1 MKRVIIIIVIV
12 IAALAA
18 IAYVLTNNKK
28 KNEAKTAF
36 IAEGGGA
43 VAVRVATVEKKVVDL
58 DFSANGNFIPKQ
70 ELNFLA
76 ENSGRISKIYVDEG
90 DRVSKGQALARIDAE
105 IINTDKETAEA
116 TYQNALRDEARYQS
130 SYKTGGVTQQ
140 QLDQAK
146 LATQNA
152 KLRLQASQRRVSD
165 ANIKSPINGI
175 INKRYIEVGAS
186 VTGTPGTQLFEI
198 VDVSKLK
205 LKVNVNESQ
214 VANLK
219 VGDRIEIKSS
229 VFPTD
234 KFSGKV
240 TFIAPKADGTLNF
253 PIEIEVE
260 NSNKNTLKAGMYG
273 TAVFK
278 FPKQAPSILIPRTSF
293 VGSVSSNQVF
303 VYDKANNTSKLR
315 KVVSGRILGDSVEIL
330 EGLNEGET
338 VITSGQI
345 NLAEGTAVSIVK

>member
-1 MKRVIIIIVIV
+1 MKRVITIIIVV
-12 IAALAA
+12 VVALGA
-18 IAYVLTNNKK
+18 IAYVLSNNKK
-28 KNEAKTAF
+28 KNEEKTAF
-36 IAEGGGA
+36 IAKGGGA
-43 VAVRVATVEKKVVDL
+43 VAVRVAQVEKKAVDL

-70 ELNFLA
+70 ELNFLS
-76 ENSGRISKIYVDEG
+76 ENAGRVKAIYVDEG
-90 DRVSKGQALARIDAE
+90 DRVSKGQVLARVDAE
-105 IINTDKETAEA
+105 IINTDRETAEA
-116 TYQNALRDEARYQS
+116 TYENAKRDEARYQS
-130 SYKTGGVTQQ
+130 SFQTGGVTQQ

-146 LATQNA
+146 LATKNA
-152 KLRLQASQRRVSD
+152 KLRLQASQRRLSD

-175 INKRYIEVGAS
+175 VNKRYIEVGAF
-186 VTGTPGTQLFEI
+186 VTAQGTQLFEL

-219 VGDRIEIKSS
+219 IGDKIEIKSS

-234 KFSGKV
+234 SFSGKV
-240 TFIAPKADGTLNF
+240 TFIAAKADATLNF
-253 PIEIEVE
+253 PVEIEVE
-260 NSNKNTLKAGMYG
+260 NSHKNTLKAGMYG

-303 VYDKANNTSKLR
+303 VLDKASNTAKTR
-315 KVVSGRILGDSVEIL
+315 NVVAGRILGDNVEIL
-330 EGLNEGET
+330 DGLKEGET

-345 NLAEGTAVSIVK
+345 NLTEGTPVSIVK

>member
-1 MKRVIIIIVIV
+1 MKRVITIIIVV
-12 IAALAA
+12 VVALGA
-18 IAYVLTNNKK
+18 IAYVLSNNKK

-36 IAEGGGA
+36 IAKGGGA

-58 DFSANGNFIPKQ
+58 DFNANGNFIPKQ
-70 ELNFLA
+70 ELDFLS
-76 ENSGRISKIYVDEG
+76 ENAGRVTAINVDEG
-90 DRVSKGQALARIDAE
+90 DHVSKGQVLARVDAE
-105 IINTDKETAEA
+105 IINTDRETAEA
-116 TYQNALRDEARYQS
+116 NYQNAVRDEARYQS
-130 SYKTGGVTQQ
+130 SFQTGGVTQQ

-146 LATQNA
+146 LSTRNA
-152 KLRLQASQRRVSD
+152 KLRLQASQRKLSD

-175 INKRYIEVGAS
+175 VNKRYIEVGAF
-186 VTGTPGTQLFEI
+186 VNTQGTKMFEL

-219 VGDRIEIKSS
+219 IGDQIDIRSS

-234 KFSGKV
+234 KFSGKI
-240 TFIAPKADGTLNF
+240 TFIAAKADATLNF
-253 PIEIEVE
+253 PIEIEVD
-260 NSNKNTLKAGMYG
+260 NSHKNTLKAGMYG

-303 VYDKANNTSKLR
+303 VLDKAANTSKIR
-315 KVVSGRILGDSVEIL
+315 NVVSGRILGDNVEIL
-330 EGLNEGET
+330 EGLTEGET

>member
-1 MKRVIIIIVIV
+1 MKRIIIIIVV
-12 IAALAA
+12 LVVVLGG
-18 IAYVLTNNKK
+18 IAYVLNNNKK
-28 KNEAKTAF
+28 KAQETTDF
-36 IAEGGGA
+36 IAKGSGA
-43 VAVRVATVEKKVVDL
+43 VAVKTATVERKEMNL
-58 DFSANGNFIPKQ
+58 DFTANGNFAANQ

-76 ENSGRISKIYVDEG
+76 ENSGRVSRIFVDEG
-90 DRVSKGQALARIDAE
+90 DRVSKGQILARIDAE
-105 IINTDKETAEA
+105 IINTDRETAEA
-116 TYQNALRDEARYQS
+116 TYQNAVRDEARYQS
-130 SYKTGGVTQQ
+130 SFKTGGVTQQ

-165 ANIKSPINGI
+165 AHIKSPINGI
-175 INKRYIEVGAS
+175 INKRYIEVGA
-186 VTGTPGTQLFEI
+186 VVAGTPGTQLFEI

-219 VGDRIEIKSS
+219 IGNTVDIQSS

-240 TFIAPKADGTLNF
+240 TFIAPKADETLNF
-253 PIEIEVE
+253 PIEIEVANNFK
-260 NSNKNTLKAGMYG
+260 NSLKAGMYG

-278 FPKQAPSILIPRTSF
+278 FPKQAPTILVPRTSF
-293 VGSVSSNQVF
+293 VGSVSSNE
-303 VYDKANNTSKLR
+303 VYVLNTSKNTAETR
-315 KVVSGRILGDSVEIL
+315 KVVSGRILGDNVEVL
-330 EGLNEGET
+330 EGLKEGET

-345 NLAEGTAVSIVK
+345 NLTEGTPVTVIK

>member
-1 MKRVIIIIVIV
+1 MKRIIIVVVVIV
-12 IAALAA
+12 VALGA

-28 KNEAKTAF
+28 KNEEKTAF

-43 VAVRVATVEKKVVDL
+43 VAVRVAEVAKKTVDL

-70 ELNFLA
+70 ELNFLSESA
-76 ENSGRISKIYVDEG
+76 GRVSKIYVDEG
-90 DRVSKGQALARIDAE
+90 SRVSKGQILARIDAE
-105 IINTDKETAEA
+105 IINTDRETAQA
-116 TYQNALRDEARYQS
+116 TYQNALKDEARYKS
-130 SYKTGGVTQQ
+130 SYETGGVTLQ

-152 KLRLQASQRRVSD
+152 KLRLQASQRRLSD

-175 INKRYIEVGAS
+175 VNKRYIEVGAF
-186 VTGTPGTQLFEI
+186 VTAQGTQLFEL

-219 VGDRIEIKSS
+219 VGDQIEIKSS
-229 VFPTD
+229 VFPTE
-234 KFSGKV
+234 KFTGKV
-240 TFIAPKADGTLNF
+240 TFIAAKADATLNF
-253 PIEIEVE
+253 PIEIEVANNTN
-260 NSNKNTLKAGMYG
+260 NSLKAGMYG

-278 FPKQAPSILIPRTSF
+278 FPKQAPTILIPRTSF

-303 VYDKANNTSKLR
+303 VLEGGKSKMR
-315 KVVSGRILGDSVEIL
+315 TVVAGRILGENVEIL
-330 EGLNEGET
+330 DGLKEGET

-345 NLAEGTAVSIVK
+345 NLTEGTEVSIVK